1 MSDSKSKSNSGVN
14 VGKDSSEEDEE
25 EFTGDIDC
33 SDRSAGIVV
42 TNVSAPQD
50 NVSESQELEL
60 QLAIATLSDFLSNSN
75 LGGTIIESASSSTS
89 STSVS
94 TAAETPIK
102 VRQLLFGLLHENHQL
117 KQKEFQVSIELIF
130 RYVTYKQ
137 HFSKFFI
144 MCESFPVAF
153 SEGLL
158 EQESVISAKSRT
170 ALIKASEDY
179 LCRLASN
186 LMEFFKQFLQL
197 EADMDSSDLVRKIF
211 PSVMD
216 SQKEKYCAI
225 LDDPAVRKMIHLV
238 SREDQLFIDL
248 CSKSDFKT
256 SRHYLLD
263 NLVERFC
270 NSDIETLR
278 SDESKEYI
286 ISIMQNI
293 KLHKGLTTTDNIT
306 KITRMLEKYVDKN
319 NPFDYRIDPLNN
331 RRLRSSISV
340 VDYKGMEIPSKKL
353 SGRSH
358 SSSDAAESDADAE
371 GSDDDVED
379 ANAEGDVEDA
389 AAEGDVE
396 DAEGEVEGDAEDSDS
411 DESSESSESVSKMS
425 KVAGSCLNFKLITG
439 YYFIKIELL

>member
-1 MSDSKSKSNSGVN
+1 MPMPVFVPVPMPQSKKSKKSISKSKPDSNGKISSSSSNSEAISSTSKPDSTGKSSSSSSNFEAISSTSKPDPTGKRCSSSSNSDKSTRRTSDSKSKSNPGVN
-14 VGKDSSEEDEE
+14 VGKDSSEEME
-25 EFTGDIDC
+25 EFTGDIDY

-50 NVSESQELEL
+50 NVSESQELD
-60 QLAIATLSDFLSNSN
+60 LAIATLSEFLSNSN

-89 STSVS
+89 LISVS
-94 TAAETPIK
+94 TAAENTPIK

-117 KQKEFQVSIELIF
+117 KQKEFQVSMELIF
-130 RYVTYKQ
+130 RYVTYQQ

-158 EQESVISAKSRT
+158 EQESVINSKSRT

-186 LMEFFKQFLQL
+186 LIEFFKQFLQL
-197 EADMDSSDLVRKIF
+197 EAEMDSSDLVRKIF

-225 LDDPAVRKMIHLV
+225 MDDPSVRKMIHLV
-238 SREDQLFIDL
+238 SREDQLFVDL

-270 NSDIETLR
+270 NSDIETLG

-286 ISIMQNI
+286 I
-293 KLHKGLTTTDNIT
+293 K
-306 KITRMLEKYVDKN
+306 
-319 NPFDYRIDPLNN
+319 
-331 RRLRSSISV
+331 
-340 VDYKGMEIPSKKL
+340 
-353 SGRSH
+353 
-358 SSSDAAESDADAE
+358 A
-371 GSDDDVED
+371 
-379 ANAEGDVEDA
+379 
-389 AAEGDVE
+389 
-396 DAEGEVEGDAEDSDS
+396 
-411 DESSESSESVSKMS
+411 
-425 KVAGSCLNFKLITG
+425 
-439 YYFIKIELL
+439 